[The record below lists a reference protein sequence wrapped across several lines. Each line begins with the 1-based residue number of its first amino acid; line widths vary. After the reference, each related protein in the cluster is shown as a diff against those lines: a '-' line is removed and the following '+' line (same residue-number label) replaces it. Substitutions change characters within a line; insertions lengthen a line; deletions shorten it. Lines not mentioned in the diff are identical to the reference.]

1 MWAGRRSCVRL
12 YGVRS
17 YARRVPI
24 RRATAVDAEAI
35 AYLLRDSFRE
45 VEHLYTREGYAATTL
60 DPSTVRERLKEGP
73 SWVAEEGG
81 FPVGT
86 VSASLRDVDL
96 YIRSMAVIPSAR
108 RKRFG
113 HSLFAEAFNLA
124 VERKA
129 RRIYLSTTPF
139 LYAAIRL
146 YESLG
151 FRRTGEPPDDLFGTP
166 LVTMAKQ
173 LVR

>member
-1 MWAGRRSCVRL
+1 M
-12 YGVRS
+12 
-17 YARRVPI
+17 PI
-24 RRATAVDAEAI
+24 RRANAVDAESVAH
-35 AYLLRDSFRE
+35 LLKDSFRE
-45 VEHLYTREGYAATTL
+45 VERFYTRDGYAATTP
-60 DPSTVRERLKEGP
+60 DASVVRDRLKEGP
-73 SWVAEEGG
+73 TWVAEEAG

-86 VSASLRDVDL
+86 VSAVLRDLDL
-96 YIRSMAVIPSAR
+96 CIRSMAVVPNAR
-108 RKRFG
+108 G
-113 HSLFAEAFNLA
+113 HNLGHFLFAEAFNLA

-139 LYAAIRL
+139 LYSAIRL

-166 LVTMAKQ
+166 LFTMAKQ

>member
-1 MWAGRRSCVRL
+1 M
-12 YGVRS
+12 
-17 YARRVPI
+17 PI
-24 RRATAVDAEAI
+24 RRANAVDAEPI
-35 AYLLRDSFRE
+35 AFLLRDSFRE
-45 VEHLYTREGYAATTL
+45 VERFYTRDGYAATTP
-60 DPSTVRERLKEGP
+60 DASVVRERLKEGP
-73 SWVAEEGG
+73 TWVAEEAG

-86 VSASLRDVDL
+86 VSAVLRDLDL
-96 YIRSMAVIPSAR
+96 YIRSMAVVPNAR
-108 RKRFG
+108 G
-113 HSLFAEAFNLA
+113 HNLGHFLFAEALNLA

-139 LYAAIRL
+139 LYSAIRL

-166 LVTMAKQ
+166 LFTMAKQ

>member
-1 MWAGRRSCVRL
+1 M
-12 YGVRS
+12 
-17 YARRVPI
+17 PI
-24 RRATAVDAEAI
+24 RRANAVDAEAI
-35 AYLLRDSFRE
+35 ATVLRDTFRE
-45 VEHLYTREGYAATTL
+45 VEHLYTRAGYAATTP
-60 DPSTVRERLKEGP
+60 DASVVRERMKEGP
-73 SWVAEEGG
+73 TWIAEDAG

-86 VSASLRDVDL
+86 VSAVLRDLDL
-96 YIRSMAVIPSAR
+96 YLRSMAVTPTAR
-108 RKRFG
+108 GRRFG

-139 LYAAIRL
+139 LFSAIRL

-166 LVTMAKQ
+166 VLTMAKQ

>member
-1 MWAGRRSCVRL
+1 M
-12 YGVRS
+12 
-17 YARRVPI
+17 PI
-24 RRATAVDAEAI
+24 RRATAVDAEAVS
-35 AYLLRDSFRE
+35 YLLRDSFRD
-45 VEHLYTREGYAATTL
+45 VERFYTRAGYAATTP
-60 DPSTVRERLKEGP
+60 DPSSVRERLKEGP
-73 SWVAEEGG
+73 TWLAEEGG

-86 VSASLRDVDL
+86 VSAVLRDLDL
-96 YIRSMAVIPSAR
+96 YIRSMAVVPTAR
-108 RKRFG
+108 GRRLG
-113 HSLFAEAFNLA
+113 HALFAMTFNLA

-166 LVTMAKQ
+166 LFTMAKT

>member
-1 MWAGRRSCVRL
+1 M
-12 YGVRS
+12 
-17 YARRVPI
+17 PI

-45 VEHLYTREGYAATTL
+45 VEPFYTRAGYAATTP
-60 DPSTVRERLKEGP
+60 DATAVRERLKEGP
-73 SWVAEEGG
+73 TWIAEEGG

-86 VSASLRDVDL
+86 VSAVLRDLDL
-96 YIRSMAVIPSAR
+96 YIRSMAVVPNAR
-108 RKRFG
+108 GRRLG

-124 VERKA
+124 VERHA
-129 RRIYLSTTPF
+129 RRICLSTTPF
-139 LYAAIRL
+139 LYGAIRL

-151 FRRTGEPPDDLFGTP
+151 FRRAGEPPDDLFGTP
-166 LVTMAKQ
+166 LFTMAKQ

>member
-1 MWAGRRSCVRL
+1 MPAARSSCRDPFANHHVYQSRGDAFHRQHVHRGVQRGR
-12 YGVRS
+12 
-17 YARRVPI
+17 
-24 RRATAVDAEAI
+24 
-35 AYLLRDSFRE
+35 
-45 VEHLYTREGYAATTL
+45 
-60 DPSTVRERLKEGP
+60 
-73 SWVAEEGG
+73 
-81 FPVGT
+81 
-86 VSASLRDVDL
+86 
-96 YIRSMAVIPSAR
+96 
-108 RKRFG
+108 RFG

-139 LYAAIRL
+139 LFSAIRL

-166 LVTMAKQ
+166 VLTMAKQ

>member
-1 MWAGRRSCVRL
+1 M
-12 YGVRS
+12 
-17 YARRVPI
+17 PI
-24 RRATAVDAEAI
+24 RRATAVDAEAV

-45 VEHLYTREGYAATTL
+45 VEPLYTRAGYAATTP
-60 DPSTVRERLKEGP
+60 DATAVRERLKEGP
-73 SWVAEEGG
+73 TWIAEEGG

-86 VSASLRDVDL
+86 VSAVLRDLDMH
-96 YIRSMAVIPSAR
+96 IRSMAVVPNAR
-108 RKRFG
+108 GRRLG

-124 VERKA
+124 VERHA

-139 LYAAIRL
+139 LYGAIRL

-151 FRRTGEPPDDLFGTP
+151 FRRAGEPPDDLFGTP
-166 LVTMAKQ
+166 LFTMAKQ

>member
-1 MWAGRRSCVRL
+1 M
-12 YGVRS
+12 
-17 YARRVPI
+17 PI
-24 RRATAVDAEAI
+24 RRANAVDAEAI
-35 AYLLRDSFRE
+35 ATVLRDSFRE
-45 VEHLYTREGYAATTL
+45 VEHLYTRAGYAATTP
-60 DPSTVRERLKEGP
+60 DAAVVRERMKEGP
-73 SWVAEEGG
+73 TWIAEDAG

-86 VSASLRDVDL
+86 VSAVLRDLDL
-96 YIRSMAVIPSAR
+96 YLRSMAVTPTAR
-108 RKRFG
+108 GRRFG

-139 LYAAIRL
+139 LFSAIRL

-151 FRRTGEPPDDLFGTP
+151 FRRTGEPPDDLFGTTVLP
-166 LVTMAKQ
+166 MAKT

>member
-1 MWAGRRSCVRL
+1 M
-12 YGVRS
+12 
-17 YARRVPI
+17 PI

-139 LYAAIRL
+139 LYSAIRL

>member
-1 MWAGRRSCVRL
+1 M
-12 YGVRS
+12 
-17 YARRVPI
+17 PI
-24 RRATAVDAEAI
+24 RRANAVDAEAV
-35 AYLLRDSFRE
+35 ATVLRDSFRE
-45 VEHLYTREGYAATTL
+45 VEHLYTRAGYAATTP
-60 DPSTVRERLKEGP
+60 DSSIVRERMKEGP
-73 SWVAEEGG
+73 TWIAEDAG

-86 VSASLRDVDL
+86 ASAVLRDLDL
-96 YIRSMAVIPSAR
+96 YIRAMAVTPTAR
-108 RKRFG
+108 GKRLA
-113 HSLFAEAFNLA
+113 HSLFAETFNLA

-139 LYAAIRL
+139 LFSAIRL

-166 LVTMAKQ
+166 LFTLAKQ